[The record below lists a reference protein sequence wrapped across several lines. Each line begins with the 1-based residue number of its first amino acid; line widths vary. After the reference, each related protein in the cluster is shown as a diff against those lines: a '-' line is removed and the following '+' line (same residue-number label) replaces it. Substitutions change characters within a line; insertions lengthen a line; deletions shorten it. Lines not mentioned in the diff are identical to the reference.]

1 MAEEKFSKKTFGDT
15 YYPITTNAMTNNRYE
30 NFANKKKEYGS
41 ESDLDKNHKK
51 LIAKLNKEKVRPSE
65 IAKLDKEYK
74 SRLKQSTKDLQD
86 RLKYRQY
93 NDPNTK
99 KQQSAKAMDTGSTF
113 AKGGRAGY
121 KDGKSV
127 EKKGLSSRTKGSDRP
142 SKELDFSKKNFSYS
156 GKEMQADKKA
166 RKSRTQSQ
174 SRMNPVPYKSGGRTG
189 YSVGGRATRGV
200 SKILI
205 KK

>member
-1 MAEEKFSKKTFGDT
+1 MADEKYIDQKFKDG
-15 YYPITTNAMTNNRYE
+15 YYPITRQQMQNNRFK
-30 NFANKKKEYGS
+30 NFTGDKKFGSREDLNKYH
-41 ESDLDKNHKK
+41 SDL
-51 LIAKLNKEKVRPSE
+51 IEKLNKKKVRPSE
-65 IAKLDKEYK
+65 IAKLDKEFK
-74 SRLKQSTKDLQD
+74 SRMKEANDDVQYRLSVRPGMAKERRKQKGTI
-86 RLKYRQY
+86 
-93 NDPNTK
+93 P
-99 KQQSAKAMDTGSTF
+99 DTGSAF

-127 EKKGLSSRTKGSDRP
+127 EKKGLSSRTKGSNRP

-156 GKEMQADKKA
+156 GKEMQDDKKA

-189 YSVGGRATRGV
+189 YSVGGRAMRGV
-200 SKILI
+200 SKILM

>member
-86 RLKYRQY
+86 KLKYKQY

-121 KDGKSV
+121 
-127 EKKGLSSRTKGSDRP
+127 
-142 SKELDFSKKNFSYS
+142 
-156 GKEMQADKKA
+156 
-166 RKSRTQSQ
+166 
-174 SRMNPVPYKSGGRTG
+174 
-189 YSVGGRATRGV
+189 SVGGRAMRGV
-200 SKILI
+200 SKILM

>member
-113 AKGGRAGY
+113 AKGGKASKMPVARD
-121 KDGKSV
+121 KNK
-127 EKKGLSSRTKGSDRP
+127 P
-142 SKELDFSKKNFSYS
+142 SAHS
-156 GKEMQADKKA
+156 MDKKA
-166 RKSRTQSQ
+166 V
-174 SRMNPVPYKSGGRTG
+174 MLKSGGRTG
-189 YSVGGRATRGV
+189 YSVGGRAMRGV
-200 SKILI
+200 SKILM